1 MKILA
6 SIKTRWPEGRVAKS
20 LGDDREFIAFSYF
33 PDNLRVKTLQKPLC
47 LLDGT
52 LPDHLK
58 QDPFFVL

>member
-1 MKILA
+1 MKMLA
-6 SIKTRWPEGRVAKS
+6 SIKAPWPEGKAAKS

-33 PDNLRVKTLQKPLC
+33 PDNLRGKALQKSLC